1 MIEISI
7 QKEYDQTVPFT
18 YKTNSYTIRLFS
30 WQGSIMADVKKGE
43 EYIVAGILCTN
54 NTNIVQ
60 HWDSKFGNFR
70 IVNNSNDE
78 NYPNVEGLG
87 DKYKLFYITP
97 EEL

>member
-18 YKTNSYTIRLFS
+18 YKINSYTIRLFS
-30 WQGSIMADVKKGE
+30 WQGFIMADVKNGDK
-43 EYIVAGILCTN
+43 YIVAGILCTN

-70 IVNNSNDE
+70 IVNNANDE